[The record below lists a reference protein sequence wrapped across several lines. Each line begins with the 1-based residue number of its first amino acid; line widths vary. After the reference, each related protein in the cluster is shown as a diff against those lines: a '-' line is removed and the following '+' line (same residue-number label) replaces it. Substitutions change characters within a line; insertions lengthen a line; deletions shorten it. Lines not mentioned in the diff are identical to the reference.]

1 MIKKKQF
8 SKVFLIAGSE
18 PLGSAGIQADI
29 KAVAACGG
37 YAAGAITCIVD
48 EDTRHVKEIQTIPVR
63 LIVNQATSFLEDV
76 GADCIKT
83 GMLYSTELIEG
94 ITTLLTQYRHIPIVI
109 DPVMVSSAGDKLLKD
124 DAIQAYKDRLFPLAD
139 IITPN
144 YREAKLLLGRDITL
158 ETIRED
164 VKELSQWGNAVI
176 IKSIEKDGM
185 LYDCFYDSHN
195 GHYRVFKKKKIA
207 TRNVNGTG
215 DSFASAIAAYLARG
229 YNMDDAIG
237 KAESF
242 IIKAIR
248 RGSEYNFGSGFG
260 PVYPFHRANSLFV
273 WEDFRHKFKKI
284 FMH

>member
-1 MIKKKQF
+1 MTKKKQF

-48 EDTRHVKEIQTIPVR
+48 EDTIRVKEIQTIPVR
-63 LIVNQATSFLEDV
+63 LIVNQANSFLEDV

-94 ITTLLTQYRHIPIVI
+94 VAGVLTHYKHIPHVI

-124 DAIQAYKDRLFPLAD
+124 EAIQAYKDKLFPLAD

-158 ETIRED
+158 ETVRND
-164 VKELSQWGNAVI
+164 LKELSRWGNAVI
-176 IKSIEKDGM
+176 IKSVEKDGI
-185 LYDCFYDSHN
+185 LYDCFYNPHDDRS
-195 GHYRVFKKKKIA
+195 RIFRKKKIE
-207 TRNVNGTG
+207 TKNVNGTG

-229 YNMDDAIG
+229 YTMEDAIG
-237 KAESF
+237 KAEAF
-242 IIKAIR
+242 INKAIW
-248 RGSEYNFGSGFG
+248 RGSEYSFGSGFG
-260 PVYPFHRANSLFV
+260 PVYPFHRASRLFL
-273 WEDFRHKFKKI
+273 WEDFCHKFKKM
-284 FMH
+284 FGF